1 MVKNDVTSRPDLL
14 GKSDISDT
22 SEDNSTADSR
32 LREAL
37 QLIRVI
43 VKFHPRLFAI
53 AVSGAAVFAVCT
65 VGSSIGVRWMVD
77 RVILIRFNEGE
88 LDTSAIII
96 GACLVI
102 GIGLVRAAG
111 VVIRRSFAGR
121 TEWRT
126 AESITNQV
134 LDHVVAQP
142 ITWHRKRMTGDIV
155 ARCGV
160 DSDASVSILAPLPF
174 ASSVLVMMLVSSI
187 WMLSVDVPLGVLAIV
202 VFPILLILNI
212 SYQKRIDR
220 FYALAQDELGEL
232 SQAVHESF
240 DGVMVVKS
248 FGAENRETERL
259 AVITSRLRNARIDAV
274 SVRSSF
280 EAAIDAIPSL
290 INITLIVL
298 GAIRVKTG
306 AMTVGDLTSFIYLFT
321 LLVFPLRIIG
331 YLFSEIPH
339 SVAGWRRVRE
349 VLDEPVGQDPN
360 ELIRQPKFGVALSC
374 ENLNFSHTSENSVLK
389 DLSLEILTGRTV
401 AIVGATGCGKTT
413 LLHLLSGL
421 IESDSGTISVQPGG
435 VGLVFQEA
443 FLFAES
449 LRFNI
454 TLDSSI
460 TDAQVNKSLRI
471 AECTDFVNDLTNG
484 LDTIMGERGVS
495 LSGGQRQR
503 IALARAIAHNRGVLL
518 LDDTTSA
525 LDPATEA
532 RVVNNL
538 REMSLTATN
547 TTNKTTVVIVASRP
561 STIALADEVLYLRN
575 GQIADHAP
583 HGVLYTRNSEYRE
596 LINAFE
602 HDRHE

>member
-1 MVKNDVTSRPDLL
+1 MVENVVADV
-14 GKSDISDT
+14 
-22 SEDNSTADSR
+22 SESTIKTVDSDSR
-32 LREAL
+32 LKEAF

-43 VKFHPRLFAI
+43 VKFHPRLFII

-77 RVILIRFNEGE
+77 RVILIRFEEGR
-88 LDTSAIII
+88 LDGSAMLV

-102 GIGLVRAAG
+102 GVGLLRAAG
-111 VVIRRSFAGR
+111 VIVRRSFAGR

-126 AESITNQV
+126 AETITNRV
-134 LDHVVAQP
+134 IDHVVAQP
-142 ITWHRKRMTGDIV
+142 ISWHRKRMTGDIV

-160 DSDASVSILAPLPF
+160 DSDASVAILAPLPF
-174 ASSVLVMMLVSSI
+174 ASSVLVMMLVSSA
-187 WMLSVDVPLGVLAIV
+187 WMLSVDIPLGVLAII
-202 VFPILLILNI
+202 VFPILLALNI
-212 SYQKRIDR
+212 GYQKRIDR
-220 FYALAQDELGEL
+220 FYALAQDELGAL

-248 FGAENRETERL
+248 FGAEDRETERL

-274 SVRSSF
+274 SVRSMF

-290 INITLIVL
+290 INILLIVL
-298 GAIRVKTG
+298 GAIRVKSG
-306 AMTVGDLTSFIYLFT
+306 AMSIGDLTSFIYLFT

-349 VLDEPVGQDPN
+349 VIEEPIGKDPN
-360 ELIRQPKFGVALSC
+360 DVIQFAKTGVALSC
-374 ENLNFSHTSENSVLK
+374 TNINFSHTPNNPVLS
-389 DLSLEILTGRTV
+389 DLSLEILSGKTV

-413 LLHLLSGL
+413 LLHLMSGL
-421 IESDSGTISVQPGG
+421 IECDSGSIAVQPGG

-454 TLDSSI
+454 TLDSPIS
-460 TDAQVNKSLRI
+460 DLQVNQSLRI
-471 AECTDFVNDLTNG
+471 AECSDFVGDLTNG
-484 LDTIMGERGVS
+484 LETMMGERGVS

-503 IALARAIAHNRGVLL
+503 IALARAIAHNRALLL

-525 LDPATEA
+525 LDPSTEA

-538 REMSLTATN
+538 REMAKTVSN
-547 TTNKTTVVIVASRP
+547 ITTVVIVASRP
-561 STIALADEVLYLRN
+561 STIALADEVLYMRDGL
-575 GQIADHAP
+575 IADHAP
-583 HGVLYTRNSEYRE
+583 HDVLYSRNSYYRE

-602 HDRHE
+602 QDRHE

>member
-1 MVKNDVTSRPDLL
+1 
-14 GKSDISDT
+14 
-22 SEDNSTADSR
+22 
-32 LREAL
+32 
-37 QLIRVI
+37 
-43 VKFHPRLFAI
+43 
-53 AVSGAAVFAVCT
+53 
-65 VGSSIGVRWMVD
+65 
-77 RVILIRFNEGE
+77 
-88 LDTSAIII
+88 
-96 GACLVI
+96 
-102 GIGLVRAAG
+102 
-111 VVIRRSFAGR
+111 
-121 TEWRT
+121 
-126 AESITNQV
+126 
-134 LDHVVAQP
+134 
-142 ITWHRKRMTGDIV
+142 
-155 ARCGV
+155 
-160 DSDASVSILAPLPF
+160 
-174 ASSVLVMMLVSSI
+174 
-187 WMLSVDVPLGVLAIV
+187 MLSVDIPLGALAIV
-202 VFPILLILNI
+202 VFPILLMLNI
-212 SYQKRIDR
+212 SYQKKIDR
-220 FYALAQDELGEL
+220 FYALAQDELGAL

-248 FGAENRETERL
+248 FGAEHRETERL

-274 SVRSSF
+274 SVRSRF

-306 AMTVGDLTSFIYLFT
+306 AMSVGDLTSFIYLFT

-349 VLDEPVGQDPN
+349 VLDEPIGQDPN
-360 ELIRQPKFGVALSC
+360 ELIRIPKLGVALSC
-374 ENLNFSHTSENSVLK
+374 ENLNFSHTPENSVLK
-389 DLSLEILTGRTV
+389 DLSLEILSGQTV

-460 TDAQVNKSLRI
+460 TDAQIIKSLLI
-471 AECTDFVNDLTNG
+471 AECTDFVNDLVNG

-503 IALARAIAHNRGVLL
+503 IALARAIAHNRAVLL

-538 REMSLTATN
+538 REMSMTQTNTTN

-575 GQIADHAP
+575 GQIVDHAR
-583 HGVLYTRNSEYRE
+583 HDVLYTRNSDYRE